1 MDSILQGL
9 YHGMIHPEEEYQ
21 PTEEIRQKRQELDSL
36 QQNLLKRL
44 KMIDP
49 ELSREM
55 NELLEAENRAD
66 ALEMEEIYI
75 QGMHM
80 GATLALALLD
90 KQAKKDRPSLT

>member
-1 MDSILQGL
+1 MDNILHEL

-21 PTEEIRQKRQELDSL
+21 PTAEIRRKRQAIDER
-36 QQNLLKRL
+36 QRILLEKT
-44 KMIDP
+44 KEIDP

-55 NELLEAENRAD
+55 KELLEAENHAD

>member
-1 MDSILQGL
+1 MDNILHEL

-21 PTEEIRQKRQELDSL
+21 PMGEIRRKRQAIDER
-36 QQNLLKRL
+36 QRILLEKT
-44 KMIDP
+44 KEIDP

-55 NELLEAENRAD
+55 KELLETENHAD

-90 KQAKKDRPSLT
+90 K